1 MKLMKGKKQK
11 NSYLLEAAKAAKNPL
26 PWVSPRCGDTVKNK
40 KSMYGFKQ
48 FKIIASLVW
57 GPRSARVPHTP
68 YWHGVPADRSAG
80 DRAGIARTPVRAD
93 ALKGMRCAHFHKK
106 CTLLHI
112 CNISTILN
120 NFIAHVRT
128 HAKARARARARN
140 YSNLLKF
147 IASIPKR
154 SLIYLNLAVGCYP

>member
-1 MKLMKGKKQK
+1 MKRKKQQFTKVKNSQKGKKQK
-11 NSYLLEAAKAAKNPL
+11 NSYLLEAEKSRKE
-26 PWVSPRCGDTVKNK
+26 SPSVGFPTVRGHRKNK

-48 FKIIASLVW
+48 FKIIGSLVW
-57 GPRSARVPHTP
+57 GPRYARVPHAP

-112 CNISTILN
+112 CNISLILN

-128 HAKARARARARN
+128 HAKTRARARARN

-147 IASIPKR
+147 NC
-154 SLIYLNLAVGCYP
+154 IYSKI